1 MSATELRIT
10 LLVAAIII
18 VAVMYV
24 WYRANSKDGFSNDIS
39 NRDDNFEKDL
49 KNIPQFDQQDD
60 GELLPDDLRSEF
72 QNVSQELRQETIAKR
87 IQESKSEPR
96 ETVASKVAAATSS
109 EMLVIFHVVARQGEK
124 FTGPMITRMMAE
136 LELEYGELGIYHYHV
151 ERLNKKHS
159 MYCVANMVK
168 PGNFDLNAME
178 GFTTRGLTMIMQL
191 PGPEDGLKAF
201 NIMVEH
207 AQRLSAYLNGDL
219 LDEDRNPL
227 TKQTISLYKERVQL
241 FSLRAGNKAASA

>member
-1 MSATELRIT
+1 MTATELRIT

-24 WYRANSKDGFSNDIS
+24 WYRANSKDGFNNGVAND
-39 NRDDNFEKDL
+39 RDGLDNELHDM
-49 KNIPQFDQQDD
+49 PQFDQQDD

-87 IQESKSEPR
+87 VQAAKTEHRK
-96 ETVASKVAAATSS
+96 TVASEVAAATSN
-109 EMLVIFHVVARQGEK
+109 ELLVIFHVMAREAEK
-124 FTGPMITRMMAE
+124 FTGPMIARMMSE
-136 LELEYGELGIYHYHV
+136 LELEYGDLGIYHYNV
-151 ERLNKKHS
+151 ERLDKKQS
-159 MYCVANMVK
+159 VYCVANMVK

-178 GFTTRGLTMIMQL
+178 QFSTRGLTMIMQL

-207 AQRLSAYLNGDL
+207 AQRLAAFLNGDL
-219 LDEDRNPL
+219 LDENRNPL
-227 TKQTISLYKERVQL
+227 TKQTISLCKERVQL
-241 FSLRAGNKAASA
+241 FSLRSGTKAATA

>member
-1 MSATELRIT
+1 
-10 LLVAAIII
+10 
-18 VAVMYV
+18 MYV
-24 WYRANSKDGFSNDIS
+24 WYRANSKDGFSNGIA
-39 NRDDNFEKDL
+39 RDDDHFEKDL
-49 KNIPQFDQQDD
+49 KNIPQFDQRDD

-87 IQESKSEPR
+87 IQKSKSERR
-96 ETVASKVAAATSS
+96 ETVASNVAAATSN
-109 EMLVIFHVVARQGEK
+109 ELLVIFHVVARQAEA
-124 FTGPMITRMMAE
+124 FTGPMIMRMMAE
-136 LELEYGELGIYHYHV
+136 LELEYGDLGIYHYNI
-151 ERLNKKHS
+151 ERLNKKQS
-159 MYCVANMVK
+159 VYCVANMLK

-178 GFTTRGLTMIMQL
+178 EFSTRGLTMIMQL

-207 AQRLSAYLNGDL
+207 AQRLTAFLNGEL

-241 FSLRAGNKAASA
+241 FSLRTGNKVATA

>member
-10 LLVAAIII
+10 LLIAAIII

-24 WYRANSKDGFSNDIS
+24 WYRANSKDGFGNGIASQ
-39 NRDDNFEKDL
+39 DDHFENDL
-49 KNIPQFDQQDD
+49 KNIPQFDQRDD

-87 IQESKSEPR
+87 IQKNKSERR
-96 ETVASKVAAATSS
+96 ETVASNVAAATSS
-109 EMLVIFHVVARQGEK
+109 ELLVIFHVVAHSGET
-124 FTGPMITRMMAE
+124 FTGPMIMQMMAE
-136 LELEYGELGIYHYHV
+136 LELEYGDLGIYHYNI
-151 ERLNKKHS
+151 ERLNKKQS
-159 MYCVANMVK
+159 VYCVANMLK
-168 PGNFDLNAME
+168 PGNFDLNSME
-178 GFTTRGLTMIMQL
+178 AFSTRGLTMIMQL

-207 AQRLSAYLNGDL
+207 AQRLTAFLNGEL

-241 FSLRAGNKAASA
+241 FSLRTGNKVATA